1 MRRRAVLLSAV
12 ILATLAPLAPLA
24 PVVPGCAAA
33 GSAHAAL
40 VVEHGDGSVV
50 TRCVAFN
57 AGAISG
63 EELLNESG
71 VAWSSQTFGGF
82 GGAVCAL
89 DGEPA
94 HYVDCPGKDSYWAV
108 FVARG
113 GGPWQLAS
121 VGISTMTQN
130 DGDAEGFRYVPDAG
144 TPAAP
149 VLPSGVCPTEAT
161 PTPSRS
167 VAAKTATARPIAGA
181 TPTLL
186 ATNPSAAATATGSP
200 AASTPTATASAAADV
215 VATATIALSPPPS
228 APNRTPSGGADPGL
242 ILAVGVGSG
251 LAGLA
256 ILRLAL
262 ARRPGP

>member
-63 EELLNESG
+63 EELLSESG

-121 VGISTMTQN
+121 VGISTMTLN

-161 PTPSRS
+161 PTSRS